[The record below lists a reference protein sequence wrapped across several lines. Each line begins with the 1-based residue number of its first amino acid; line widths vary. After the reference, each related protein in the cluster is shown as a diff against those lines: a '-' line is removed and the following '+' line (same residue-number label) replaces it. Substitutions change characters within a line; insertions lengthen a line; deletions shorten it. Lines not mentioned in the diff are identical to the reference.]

1 MTTILIMEGNTP
13 DVIASGVSG
22 AASFVSTF
30 LTVAPAVQLRVVAP
44 YAGRFDEAVFDGVDG
59 VVFTG
64 SGTRWNTHATQV
76 DAQME
81 AMVRSFG
88 AGLPVWGSCNGMQ
101 LAAVVLGGVV
111 DANPIGLEV
120 GFARDVTKTDEGQRH
135 PMMMGREDVFAVPTV
150 HRDEVQR
157 VPDGA
162 KVLAANAHSA
172 IQAMVYERN
181 GIDFWGTQYHPEL
194 SARDIAT
201 FIRAPGIFGE
211 KIDLASDLE
220 VAEVDPL
227 AAQRLGLS
235 ELDLSVEHRARELL
249 NWLSHIEQRE
259 LERLDQ
265 SQPA

>member
-13 DVIASGVSG
+13 DIIASGVSG
-22 AASFVSTF
+22 AAGFVRTF
-30 LTVAPAVQLRVVAP
+30 LAAAPAVQLRVVAP
-44 YAGRFDEAVFDGVDG
+44 YAGRFDEAVFDGVNG

-64 SGTRWNTHATQV
+64 SGTRWDTNAAQV
-76 DAQME
+76 DAQLE
-81 AMVRSFG
+81 AMIRSFG

-101 LAAVVLGGVV
+101 LAAVVLGGEV

-120 GFARDVTKTDEGQRH
+120 GFARDVTKTDDGRDH
-135 PMMMGREDVFAVPTV
+135 PMMMGREDVFVVPTV
-150 HRDEVQR
+150 HRDEVRR
-157 VPDGA
+157 VPEGA
-162 KVLAANAHSA
+162 KVLAANSHSA

-194 SARDIAT
+194 AARDIAT

-211 KIDLASDLE
+211 KIALANDLE
-220 VAEVDPL
+220 IAEVDPL

-249 NWLSHIEQRE
+249 NWLSHIEARE
-259 LERLDQ
+259 SERLDE